1 MIRIGLLASSP
12 GALPDPYVEN
22 SFQEL
27 TDWLSD
33 TPDLQV
39 IRTKNTIHTVQM
51 ATEQTKKL
59 VCQDVDCLLFF
70 IPEWTFPNLIVEAAS
85 TAKMPIL
92 LFSTLDSAHAGLI
105 AMLAGAAAL
114 DQLGIK
120 NARIWGT
127 IGDDPTLSKIVNHA
141 KAVYAAN
148 KLKGRVLGLFGGR
161 PMGLYTATSDPSQV
175 HSIFGVDI
183 EHLDQLEIV
192 NRAEKV
198 PKDKID
204 KAYKWLQENVSKINL
219 DQNKLTEEKLGK
231 QIASYIATKE
241 IVREKGLDFLAV
253 KCHPELSG
261 GYCTQCLTQ
270 AFMND
275 PYDWDGQKHIV
286 PTACEADID
295 AALTMEILYLLT
307 GKPVAF
313 FDLRHFSQSDKLLTF
328 MNCGSQSTW
337 FASRSDDASE
347 NLKLVSL
354 CPQIFDAGGASLQFQ
369 CSPGDITLAR
379 LSRIQGRY
387 IMQIA
392 TAEFVRRPA
401 EEMKNAVLGWPQ
413 GFIRLKSDP
422 EDLLK
427 NVASNHMHAVYG
439 EWANELVEVSNYLS
453 IESRVFA

>member
-1 MIRIGLLASSP
+1 MIRIGLVASSP
-12 GALPDPYVEN
+12 GALPDRYVEN

-27 TDWLSD
+27 ADWLTNTSD
-33 TPDLQV
+33 LEV
-39 IRTKNTIHTVQM
+39 IRSKNIIHTVQM
-51 ATEQTKKL
+51 AARETTEL
-59 VCQDVDCLLFF
+59 LCQGIDCLLFF
-70 IPEWTFPNLIVEAAS
+70 IPDWTFPNLVVEAAS
-85 TAKMPIL
+85 TARMPII
-92 LFSTLDSAHAGLI
+92 LFSPLDPAHAGLI
-105 AMLAGAAAL
+105 AMLAGAGAL
-114 DQLGIK
+114 DELGMK

-127 IGDDPTLSKIVNHA
+127 IGDHPTLSRIVDHA

-148 KLKGRVLGLFGGR
+148 KLKARVLGLFGGR

-175 HSIFGVDI
+175 HSLFGVDV

-198 PKDKID
+198 ARDKID
-204 KAYKWLQENVSKINL
+204 RAYRWLRESVSKINF
-219 DQNKLTEEKLGK
+219 DQDKLTEEKLRK

-241 IVREKGLDFLAV
+241 IVRERGLDFLAI

-275 PYDWDGQKHIV
+275 PYDWDGEKQIV

-313 FDLRHFSQSDKLLTF
+313 FDLRHLSQSDKIVTF

-337 FASRSDDASE
+337 FASKSDDASE
-347 NLKLVSL
+347 NLKLVNL

-392 TAEFVRRPA
+392 LAEFVSRPA
-401 EEMKNAVLGWPQ
+401 EEMKNTVLGWPQ
-413 GFIRLKSDP
+413 GFVRLKSDP
-422 EDLLK
+422 EELLR
-427 NVASNHMHAVYG
+427 NLSSNHMHAVYG
-439 EWANELVEVSNYLS
+439 DWANQLVEVSDYLS
-453 IESRVFA
+453 IESKVFA